1 MRNFNKKNNTISFFV
16 PCLNE
21 EKNIENTINNII
33 KSVKKTDFNFEI
45 IIVDDNSTDNTKGI
59 ILDFKKNNPTL
70 NITLV
75 ENKITMGLGRNYVDT
90 AFIANGRYYML
101 INGDNAEPKETILTI
116 LKEIGKADIII
127 PFFDNQDNRDI
138 FRVLISKTFTSLINF
153 ISGYR
158 IKYYNGP
165 VVHLRFNVMRWSP
178 DTHGFAYQAELITR
192 TLDEKATYR
201 HVIIKNLNRSSGKSK
216 AFTIQ
221 NIMSVSHSI
230 LQILLRRLRW
240 ILFYRNRI

>member
-1 MRNFNKKNNTISFFV
+1 MRNFNKKINTISFFV

-21 EKNIENTINNII
+21 EKNIENKINNII

-45 IIVDDNSTDNTKGI
+45 IIVDDNSTDNTKGV
-59 ILDFKKNNPTL
+59 ILDFKKNNPSL

-75 ENKITMGLGRNYVDT
+75 ENKLTMGLGRNYVDT
-90 AFIANGRYYML
+90 AFIAYGKYYML

-116 LKEIGKADIII
+116 LKEVGKADMII
-127 PFFDNQDNRDI
+127 PFFDNQDNRHI

-178 DTHGFAYQAELITR
+178 DTYGFAYQAELITR
-192 TLDEKATYR
+192 TLDEKATYK
-201 HVIIKNLNRSSGKSK
+201 HVMIKNLNRSSGESK

-230 LQILLRRLRW
+230 LQIFLRRLRW
-240 ILFYRNRI
+240 VLFYRNRI